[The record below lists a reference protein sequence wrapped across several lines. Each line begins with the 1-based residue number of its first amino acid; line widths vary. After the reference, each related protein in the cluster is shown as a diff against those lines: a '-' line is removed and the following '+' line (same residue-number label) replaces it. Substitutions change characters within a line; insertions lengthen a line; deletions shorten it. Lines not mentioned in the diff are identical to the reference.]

1 MENTY
6 FGIKEAARRCG
17 VTQATMRN
25 WEKKPNSVKPDR
37 SPTNRRR
44 YTEQMIA
51 DMMKAK

>member
-25 WEKKPNSVKPDR
+25 WEKAGKIQPARTPKNQ
-37 SPTNRRR
+37 RR
-44 YTEQMIA
+44 YTEQMII
-51 DMMKAK
+51 DVLKVK